1 MIIIAERAFK
11 ISDSGPE
18 LKFLKIWGMS
28 QNWAIKRLPYYNM
41 PAAPELSI
49 EIFKK

>member
-28 QNWAIKRLPYYNM
+28 QNWAIKRLPYYNGWYEKDVR
-41 PAAPELSI
+41 PLF
-49 EIFKK
+49 FK